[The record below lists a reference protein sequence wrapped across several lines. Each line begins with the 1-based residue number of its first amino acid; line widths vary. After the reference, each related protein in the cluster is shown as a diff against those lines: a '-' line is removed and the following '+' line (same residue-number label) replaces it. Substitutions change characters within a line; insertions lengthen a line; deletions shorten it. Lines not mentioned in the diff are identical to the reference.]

1 MTKQAVLVVI
11 KPDAIKRQLMGVVLS
26 RLETLDLQLIGA
38 KVVRVDRA
46 LAEEHY
52 KPLRGKPFFEELI
65 QYLCGELHG
74 VGFVLALVFRGEEA
88 IRRVRQL
95 AGATNPEAADPT
107 TIRGAYGRLTTKG
120 WMENVL
126 HASSDEA
133 ETQRELALWFRPEEL
148 LVPFQLDEPHHTHER
163 ARTVSARPHGRPSR
177 R

>member
-1 MTKQAVLVVI
+1 MAEQTVLVLI
-11 KPDAIKRQLMGVVLS
+11 KPDAIKRQLMGAVLS
-26 RLETLDLQLIGA
+26 RLETLDLQLIGV
-38 KVVRVDRA
+38 KVVRVNRA

-88 IRRVRQL
+88 IRRIRQL

-120 WMENVL
+120 WMDNVL
-126 HASSDEA
+126 HASSDESEA
-133 ETQRELALWFRPEEL
+133 QREITLWFRPEEL
-148 LVPFQLDEPHHTHER
+148 LVPFQLFSPK
-163 ARTVSARPHGRPSR
+163 RTVR
-177 R
+177 